1 MCVYSLNVHRTRRVC
16 VRRGGASRRSA
27 RRSEKA
33 TSTSRFRAWNCLAS
47 IYRGTER
54 EGTVGPEG
62 VAAADGK
69 GWLWSMV
76 CTDDGRFV
84 VDHVIRILSSRTYT
98 PSLIGPIT
106 QPFPLFFFFFQPLLR
121 TFSFHPFLSF
131 SHFFGLS
138 IIGSFLPSGSAH
150 TSPWENFK
158 FSFQARFLFYITLLL
173 IAVCV
178 GVPSFRVLGVLLD
191 FGRGVLVCFY
201 SN

>member
-106 QPFPLFFFFFQPLLR
+106 QPFPLFFFFFSTFVTNVLFPSFSILLS
-121 TFSFHPFLSF
+121 FFWSFHNWFVLAFWICSYESLGEFQIFFSSAVFILYYSSF
-131 SHFFGLS
+131 DCSLRRRSEFSSIGRAFG
-138 IIGSFLPSGSAH
+138 F
-150 TSPWENFK
+150 WERRA
-158 FSFQARFLFYITLLL
+158 SLFLF
-173 IAVCV
+173 
-178 GVPSFRVLGVLLD
+178 
-191 FGRGVLVCFY
+191 
-201 SN
+201 